1 MSSNQIFKTEIN
13 RYLLF
18 ELLDKISI
26 KTDTFFIVNND
37 AFKKGMYNGDIQLF
51 IEECKKYYHESKQKY
66 LTRKINYNSFITVMR
81 QICNFTKTVY
91 TSKIKYEKSNYSII
105 YNVFFVE

>member
-1 MSSNQIFKTEIN
+1 MSSTQIFKTEIN

-18 ELLDKISI
+18 NLLDKISQ
-26 KTDTFFIVNND
+26 KTDTVFIINND
-37 AFKKGMYNGDIQLF
+37 AFKKGMYNGHIQLF

-66 LTRKINYNSFITVMR
+66 LTRKLNYNSFITIMR
-81 QICNFTKTVY
+81 QICNFTKTEY

-105 YNVFFVE
+105 YLVLFAD